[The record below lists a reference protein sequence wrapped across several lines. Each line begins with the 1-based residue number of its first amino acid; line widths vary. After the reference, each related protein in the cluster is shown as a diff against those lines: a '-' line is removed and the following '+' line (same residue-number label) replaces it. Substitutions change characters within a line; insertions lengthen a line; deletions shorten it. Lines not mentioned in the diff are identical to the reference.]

1 MRVRKFAR
9 VSNSSSRFSSAGFVL
24 GLSERA
30 INCPQTLSATDHL
43 VFCFPDFPRSVRPRV
58 GPQVRHRRPNDSR
71 AGRTC
76 SLTFKDQLC
85 LLILARSSP
94 LACLLAATRSSRCKF
109 DAADDHGGVEL
120 HTHSAQ
126 SQQQAHNGNAIRDG
140 NHVNCFTFTFE
151 SSSRAVAKL
160 CKFGRTDRWRRL
172 LAGESETLVGKVAAD
187 VLERRPSS
195 ICFAFSRPAFNCQ
208 SRSFPVRGCSRR
220 RRPSVI
226 VAPPPPVQM
235 LARCAP
241 VVH

>member
-1 MRVRKFAR
+1 MIREPVALALSLSKT
-9 VSNSSSRFSSAGFVL
+9 SFVYL
-24 GLSERA
+24 
-30 INCPQTLSATDHL
+30 
-43 VFCFPDFPRSVRPRV
+43 F
-58 GPQVRHRRPNDSR
+58 SR
-71 AGRTC
+71 AR
-76 SLTFKDQLC
+76 
-85 LLILARSSP
+85 LLL
-94 LACLLAATRSSRCKF
+94 LACLPRLRVAGASSMPPTITAASNFTRRAHNHNNRRTMGTRLEMEIMLIASLLLSSRR
-109 DAADDHGGVEL
+109 L
-120 HTHSAQ
+120 
-126 SQQQAHNGNAIRDG
+126 
-140 NHVNCFTFTFE
+140 
-151 SSSRAVAKL
+151 RAVAKL